1 MSEKPAVYETDND
14 PEKLVIR
21 AVREVIW
28 QTGCG
33 SVLVEIQDGKI
44 VKIVKTT
51 VRLSKLLKLLM
62 RS

>member
-44 VKIVKTT
+44 VKIVKTIDEE
-51 VRLSKLLKLLM
+51 LK
-62 RS
+62 